1 MNARVDIFSPDYKKL
16 CTLLFEAMHR
26 ESVEVLNAVYGKTAN
41 HPFIRG
47 EFKLDREGKKV
58 FEGSIITT
66 EIVATCVL

>member
-1 MNARVDIFSPDYKKL
+1 MNARVDNFSPDHEKL
-16 CTLLFEAMHR
+16 RTLLFDAMRR
-26 ESVEVLNAVYGKTAN
+26 ESVEVLNAVYGKTAS

-58 FEGSIITT
+58 FEGRIIAT